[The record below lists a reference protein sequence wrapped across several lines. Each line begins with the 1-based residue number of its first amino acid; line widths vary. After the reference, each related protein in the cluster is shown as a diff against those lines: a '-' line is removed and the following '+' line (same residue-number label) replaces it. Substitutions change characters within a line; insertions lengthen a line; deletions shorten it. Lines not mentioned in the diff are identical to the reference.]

1 MTGGIALFNS
11 NVRHNAYA
19 FTAYFNTIFLILSL
33 NSSIFHGS
41 SDTLHI
47 NWLIDWALSGLKYMY
62 LAWDFEAQTE
72 SSKVPASWD
81 RSSGMTQLSG
91 LVVNHM
97 ITKAWFDSREGG
109 KLYKYKNIFIRRLF
123 VIPDL
128 LFQGTKQQNLIS
140 ANLTRQLIPTSS
152 GQMVGLCTHE
162 LSLCC
167 LCVYLSVELYR
178 SCNRDFY
185 YLLFILGF
193 YLRVLLELEYVNI
206 LWCLLQQHQWWLWWL
221 TLVLVR

>member
-41 SDTLHI
+41 SDTLHT

-81 RSSGMTQLSG
+81 SSSGATQLSG

-109 KLYKYKNIFIRRLF
+109 RLYKYK
-123 VIPDL
+123 
-128 LFQGTKQQNLIS
+128 K
-140 ANLTRQLIPTSS
+140 
-152 GQMVGLCTHE
+152 
-162 LSLCC
+162 
-167 LCVYLSVELYR
+167 
-178 SCNRDFY
+178 
-185 YLLFILGF
+185 IL
-193 YLRVLLELEYVNI
+193 
-206 LWCLLQQHQWWLWWL
+206 
-221 TLVLVR
+221 